1 MAETQGSDRQNSVG
15 NIALHFGHCQS
26 RDANKGTFIVA
37 NLKFFTRPI
46 PKLVGNL
53 IKSAAA
59 LIIGFVLS
67 LTLSDPSLAHEI
79 RPAALQ
85 VTETTPGTY
94 EAIWKQPAVGNMAI
108 RLTPHLSSGSLD
120 KEPTTQSLE
129 PGKIIKRWSVKGG
142 AALDQQTLTVEGLSD
157 SVTDVLVSVTSPSGK
172 TITAVLRP
180 SAPSMVLGL
189 SGPKGLSTPAY
200 LRLGFEHILTGFD
213 HLLFVLGLLLL
224 VGTNW
229 TIIKTVSAFTVA
241 HSITLALAALGLVQ
255 VPSALTEALIAL
267 SIIFVAYELIPRQDT
282 TITTLTR
289 QKPWLVAFMFGL
301 LHGLAFAGTLSSVG
315 LPAGSTVPALL
326 LFNIGVEIGQMVFIA
341 LAIGVIIGLRR
352 VRHHLP
358 TNYET
363 VSTYAPAYVIGG
375 LASFWMIERTIAAAL
390 AP

>member
-1 MAETQGSDRQNSVG
+1 MNHDPSGLCLNSIG
-15 NIALHFGHCQS
+15 NIALPFGHCQS
-26 RDANKGTFIVA
+26 RGANKGAIVVA
-37 NLKFFTRPI
+37 NSTFFTCLMPR
-46 PKLVGNL
+46 LVGNL

-59 LIIGFVLS
+59 LMIGLVLS
-67 LTLSDPSLAHEI
+67 VTLVDPSLAHEI

-85 VTETTPGTY
+85 ITETTPGTY
-94 EAIWKQPAVGNMAI
+94 EAVWKQPAVGNMAI
-108 RLTPHLSSGSLD
+108 RLAPHLSSGSLD
-120 KEPTTQSLE
+120 KEPTAQSLE
-129 PGKIIKRWSVKGG
+129 PGKIIKRWSIKGG
-142 AALDQQTLTVEGLSD
+142 APLDQQTLTVEGLSE

-180 SAPSMVLGL
+180 SAPSMVLSL

-229 TIIKTVSAFTVA
+229 KILQTVTAFTVA

-255 VPSALTEALIAL
+255 VPSALIEALIAL
-267 SIIFVAYELIPRQDT
+267 SIMFVAYELIPRKDGSS
-282 TITTLTR
+282 TLTR

-326 LFNIGVEIGQMVFIA
+326 LFNVGVEIGQMVFIA

-352 VRHHLP
+352 ARTYLP
-358 TNYET
+358 ASYGA

-375 LASFWMIERTIAAAL
+375 LASYWLIERTIAAVL
-390 AP
+390 VP

>member
-1 MAETQGSDRQNSVG
+1 M
-15 NIALHFGHCQS
+15 
-26 RDANKGTFIVA
+26 IVA
-37 NLKFFTRPI
+37 NSKFFTWLM
-46 PKLVGNL
+46 PKSVGNL

-59 LIIGFVLS
+59 TMMGSVLS
-67 LTLSDPSLAHEI
+67 VVLANASLAHEI

-85 VTETTPGTY
+85 ITETTPGTY
-94 EAIWKQPAVGNMAI
+94 EAVWKQPAVGNMAI
-108 RLTPHLSSGSLD
+108 RLAPHLSSGSLN
-120 KEPTTQSLE
+120 KEPTAQSLE

-142 AALDQQTLTVEGLSD
+142 APLDQQTLTVEGLSE

-200 LRLGFEHILTGFD
+200 LRLGFEHILTSFD

-229 TIIKTVSAFTVA
+229 KILQTVTAFTVA

-255 VPSALTEALIAL
+255 VPSALIEALIAL
-267 SIIFVAYELIPRQDT
+267 SIIFVAYELIPRRDT

-326 LFNIGVEIGQMVFIA
+326 LFNVGVEIGQMVFIA
-341 LAIGVIIGLRR
+341 LAVGVIIGLRR

-358 TNYET
+358 ASYGT

-375 LASFWMIERTIAAAL
+375 LASFWLIERTIAAVL
-390 AP
+390 VP

>member
-1 MAETQGSDRQNSVG
+1 MANS
-15 NIALHFGHCQS
+15 
-26 RDANKGTFIVA
+26 
-37 NLKFFTRPI
+37 KFFTWLM
-46 PKLVGNL
+46 PKSVGNL

-59 LIIGFVLS
+59 VMIGSVLS
-67 LTLSDPSLAHEI
+67 VVLANASLAHEI

-85 VTETTPGTY
+85 ITETTPGTY
-94 EAIWKQPAVGNMAI
+94 EAVWKQPAVGNMAI
-108 RLTPHLSSGSLD
+108 RLAPHLSSGSLD

-142 AALDQQTLTVEGLSD
+142 AALDQQTLTVEGLSE

-255 VPSALTEALIAL
+255 VPSALIEALIAL
-267 SIIFVAYELIPRQDT
+267 SIMFVAYELIPRKDGSS
-282 TITTLTR
+282 TLTR

-326 LFNIGVEIGQMVFIA
+326 LFNVGVEIGQMVFIA
-341 LAIGVIIGLRR
+341 LAVGVIIGLRR
-352 VRHHLP
+352 VSHHLP
-358 TNYET
+358 ASYGT

-375 LASFWMIERTIAAAL
+375 LASFWLIERTIAAVL
-390 AP
+390 VP